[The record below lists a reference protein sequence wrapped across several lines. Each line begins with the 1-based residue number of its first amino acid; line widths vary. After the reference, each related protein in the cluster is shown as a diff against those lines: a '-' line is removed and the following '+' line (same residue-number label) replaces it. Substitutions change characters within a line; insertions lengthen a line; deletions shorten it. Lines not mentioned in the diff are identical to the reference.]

1 MTRNPASGKRG
12 ANGRKPYSL
21 LLLIFLLILAPLVY
35 LSLGLSL
42 LAFDPVYYEEMQV
55 QVGWQSTPQ
64 LQEMDRALAAYFQ
77 GREEIPP
84 ELLQR
89 FQAKEQVH
97 LADIAWLLGILR
109 WATVIS
115 ATAFAAFAVLL
126 FWRDPSWARRAFPW
140 ALAATLAFLAA
151 LGLAFFLAFDTLF
164 LQFHLLT
171 FSNDTWMLGPD
182 YLLFQLFPP
191 DLFFRSILPFAMV
204 VILLLFLSFLA
215 SRLVQPRP
223 IAPAN
228 QPPPLS
234 PHPNRGSEP
243 E

>member
-1 MTRNPASGKRG
+1 M
-12 ANGRKPYSL
+12 
-21 LLLIFLLILAPLVY
+21 IFLLILSPLVY

-42 LAFDPVYYEEMQV
+42 LAFDPVYYQEMQV
-55 QVGWQSTPQ
+55 QVGWQTTPQ

-77 GREEIPP
+77 GREEIPL

-109 WATVIS
+109 WITIVS
-115 ATAFAAFAVLL
+115 AAVFLALVVLL
-126 FWRDPSWARRAFPW
+126 FGRDPSWARRAFPW
-140 ALAATLAFLAA
+140 ALGATLAFLAA
-151 LGLAFFLAFDTLF
+151 AGSAFFLVFDTLF

-191 DLFFRSILPFAMV
+191 DLFFRSILPFALV

-215 SRLVQPRP
+215 SRLIRPRP

-228 QPPPLS
+228 RPPPPS
-234 PHPNRGSEP
+234 PEENRGNEP
-243 E
+243 G

>member
-1 MTRNPASGKRG
+1 MRNLTSRKRG
-12 ANGRKPYSL
+12 AIAGKPYSL
-21 LLLIFLLILAPLVY
+21 LLLILLVILSPFVY
-35 LSLGLSL
+35 ISLGLSL
-42 LAFDPVYYEEMQV
+42 LAFDPVYYQEMQV
-55 QVGWQSTPQ
+55 QVGWQTTPQ
-64 LQEMDRALAAYFQ
+64 LQQMDQALAAYFQ
-77 GREEIPP
+77 GREDLPA

-109 WATVIS
+109 WITIIS
-115 ATAFAAFAVLL
+115 TAVFLALVVLL

-140 ALAATLAFLAA
+140 ALGATLALLAA
-151 LGLAFFLAFDTLF
+151 GGLAFFLAFDTLF

-191 DLFFRSILPFAMV
+191 ELFFRSILPFAMV

-215 SRLVQPRP
+215 SRLVQPRL

>member
-1 MTRNPASGKRG
+1 MDFPPSRKRETIR
-12 ANGRKPYSL
+12 RKPYSL
-21 LLLIFLLILAPLVY
+21 LLLLLLVVLSPLVY

-42 LAFDPVYYEEMQV
+42 LAFDPVYYQEMQV
-55 QVGWQSTPQ
+55 QVGWQATPQ
-64 LQEMDRALAAYFQ
+64 LQEMDRALASYFQ
-77 GREEIPP
+77 GREELPT

-109 WATVIS
+109 WVTIIATTV
-115 ATAFAAFAVLL
+115 FAALVILL
-126 FWRDPSWARRAFPW
+126 FRRDPSWARRAIPW
-140 ALAATLAFLAA
+140 VLAATLAFLAA
-151 LGLAFFLAFDTLF
+151 GGLAFFLAFDTLF

-191 DLFFRSILPFAMV
+191 DLFFRSILPFAVV

-215 SRLVQPRP
+215 SRMVRP
-223 IAPAN
+223 PTNAPTN
-228 QPPPLS
+228 QPLPPS
-234 PHPNRGSEP
+234 PQPNHGSEP
-243 E
+243 G